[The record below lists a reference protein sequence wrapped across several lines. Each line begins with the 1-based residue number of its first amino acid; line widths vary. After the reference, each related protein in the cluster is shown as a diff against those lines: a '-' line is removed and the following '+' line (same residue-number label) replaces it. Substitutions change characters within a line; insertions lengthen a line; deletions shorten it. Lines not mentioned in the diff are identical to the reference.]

1 MKNLII
7 KIATLIAIMFGFSGC
22 AGALASIVH
31 AVDDKAGTTKTEEGI
46 NIPREAVLEQN
57 KNTKVYF
64 EDLNYQLVRNDLTK
78 LVDYLNSN
86 DELLPNLWCI
96 IENQEESK
104 NDLSLAKIKCNEN
117 TSKKIEGIT
126 FKLDE
131 KSNYI
136 VANKTYSSPIDAY
149 TDFLN
154 IRQFIFS
161 KLNKEEKLRDSFG
174 TSSMTYGNHKSF
186 KDNVLSFTTSR
197 EKARESIGDK
207 VKKQVEAGGW
217 IMVDNPK
224 DADKTLTFSLS
235 RGFSG
240 AELEKLKKEKKDVK
254 RDVYIS
260 INEKREHSFSVRS
273 IHDFYN
279 DINTNVH
286 THGNTNSSGAGVG
299 IGAAFIVVDMLATSK
314 ARKMLIPQSEYLF
327 PAVVVT
333 QNNKSNLRVYNY
345 GMIFDSKEG
354 IGRLLNTVSAQIN
367 QWPEEKW
374 NEVPLN

>member
-1 MKNLII
+1 MLMMILFIPEVPK
-7 KIATLIAIMFGFSGC
+7 
-22 AGALASIVH
+22 
-31 AVDDKAGTTKTEEGI
+31 GTFFF
-46 NIPREAVLEQN
+46 LW
-57 KNTKVYF
+57 
-64 EDLNYQLVRNDLTK
+64 LLL
-78 LVDYLNSN
+78 LNSN

-136 VANKTYSSPIDAY
+136 IANKTYSSPIDAY

-197 EKARESIGDK
+197 EKAREAIGDK

-260 INEKREHSFSVRS
+260 IDEKREHSFSVRS
-273 IHDFYN
+273 IHDLYN
-279 DINTNVH
+279 ERIFH
-286 THGNTNSSGAGVG
+286 TSPFVLLL
-299 IGAAFIVVDMLATSK
+299 IGFQLTSF
-314 ARKMLIPQSEYLF
+314 QQNYYDHYYYLM
-327 PAVVVT
+327 P
-333 QNNKSNLRVYNY
+333 
-345 GMIFDSKEG
+345 
-354 IGRLLNTVSAQIN
+354 
-367 QWPEEKW
+367 
-374 NEVPLN
+374 